1 MNCREAKEMV
11 NTLRHERMDV
21 IVFDNTNNEVYSR
34 IYSEVMSSI
43 VRDYPHLYN
52 EVQRQLAKKIRR
64 IEKKR
69 TYRMNQTSEDF
80 SKHIFDHYDCIYVVD
95 FSQKL
100 CWVVDAEDKD
110 EPISTIDIKKNPSG
124 WSYKASG
131 CTADAPFLENLDED
145 WSAKMDCRYR
155 DYVNNLILE

>member
-43 VRDYPHLYN
+43 VRDYPHLSN

-64 IEKKR
+64 IEKR
-69 TYRMNQTSEDF
+69 E
-80 SKHIFDHYDCIYVVD
+80 
-95 FSQKL
+95 L
-100 CWVVDAEDKD
+100 
-110 EPISTIDIKKNPSG
+110 
-124 WSYKASG
+124 
-131 CTADAPFLENLDED
+131 TA
-145 WSAKMDCRYR
+145 
-155 DYVNNLILE
+155 

>member
-64 IEKKR
+64 IEKK
-69 TYRMNQTSEDF
+69 E
-80 SKHIFDHYDCIYVVD
+80 
-95 FSQKL
+95 L
-100 CWVVDAEDKD
+100 
-110 EPISTIDIKKNPSG
+110 
-124 WSYKASG
+124 
-131 CTADAPFLENLDED
+131 TA
-145 WSAKMDCRYR
+145 
-155 DYVNNLILE
+155 